1 MTDRSLPDYKNE
13 PSEFG
18 SRKVVYPRA
27 IQLQMDMIKRKIIQA
42 HTLVALKQL
51 TDDVQHSIIAS
62 KPAAKTEMRQ
72 IIERRA
78 RELGFKSKHSEG
90 FWD

>member
-1 MTDRSLPDYKNE
+1 MSDKNLPDYKNE

-18 SRKVVYPRA
+18 SRKVVFPRP
-27 IQLQMDMIKRKIIQA
+27 IQLQMDMIKRKIMQA

-51 TDDVQHSIIAS
+51 TDDIQHSIIAS

-78 RELGFKSKHSEG
+78 RELGYKSAHNQQ
-90 FWD
+90 FWG